1 MARSASEGVQ
11 GRVQSARPITDTIGR
26 TLIVIFLFKPV
37 IDLFP
42 QAAIWVGPI
51 RLAPTTV
58 IGVLLFF
65 WLVRFLF
72 NRGRH
77 VPPFGRLFEAFIVIN
92 ALSLIVSLISGT
104 FESMPLTV
112 AWVFKILDAYVVFS
126 CAYLAAQRH
135 EYTDITPFLT
145 AMVVGSAV
153 VVVLNVLAINLGMT
167 GILASNDGFDA
178 FSGGR
183 ERGLYFDPGVLANVA
198 FNSLI
203 LTVFR
208 YHLARSARPL
218 WLVFTVVIVLCDLFL
233 VVAAQSR
240 AGMILIAV
248 FGVIYLSLF
257 QQSWGKILA
266 PIVAVGVIAGSLAT
280 MEGDLSEVLSRFE
293 GDVAALEEGNNSGNV
308 GITSSNRVSL
318 GRFEALGSN
327 RGMVWAEALSDV
339 IQRPFIEI
347 LIGNYSFSKGGH
359 SDYIDA
365 LSRNGVLGLIVFVWL
380 IVGLVLRTWTLARTA
395 GAGHGR
401 VLHYLAFILILCFAL
416 YAIPFRPLGYT
427 TTAWYMW
434 TLLGFSLAWS
444 ARRAPRP
451 ALVPLR
457 PTRHAPAALEDSDET
472 GEQEPAWPG
481 PGPVNRR

>member
-1 MARSASEGVQ
+1 MARTASEGLQ
-11 GRVQSARPITDTIGR
+11 NRVEPARPIQDTIGR

-72 NRGRH
+72 NRGRL

-135 EYTDITPFLT
+135 QYTDITPFLT
-145 AMVVGSAV
+145 AMVIGSAI

-167 GILASNDGFDA
+167 GILASNEGFDA
-178 FSGGR
+178 YSGGR

-198 FNSLI
+198 FNSLF

-218 WLVFTVVIVLCDLFL
+218 WLVFTVVIVLCDLYL
-233 VVAAQSR
+233 VIVAQSR

-248 FGVIYLSLF
+248 FGVI
-257 QQSWGKILA
+257 
-266 PIVAVGVIAGSLAT
+266 AGTLAT
-280 MEGDLSEVLSRFE
+280 MEGDLSEILSRFE
-293 GDVAALEEGNNSGNV
+293 GDVAALEEREKSGNV
-308 GITSSNRVSL
+308 GVTSSGRVSL
-318 GRFEALGSN
+318 GRYEALGSN
-327 RGMVWAEALSDV
+327 RGMVWAEALSDIV
-339 IQRPFIEI
+339 QRPLIEI

-365 LSRNGVLGLIVFVWL
+365 LSRNGVFGLIVFVWL
-380 IVGLVLRTWTLARTA
+380 IIGLVFRTWSLARSA

-401 VLHYLAFILILCFAL
+401 VLHYLAFVLILCFAL

-444 ARRAPRP
+444 ARRVTRTVPGPPRTG
-451 ALVPLR
+451 R
-457 PTRHAPAALEDSDET
+457 DAPAEPDDGSEA
-472 GEQEPAWPG
+472 EQEPAWPG
-481 PGPVNRR
+481 PRPVNRR

>member
-1 MARSASEGVQ
+1 MARTASEGSQ
-11 GRVQSARPITDTIGR
+11 NRVQPARPIQDTIGR
-26 TLIVIFLFKPV
+26 TLIVIFLFKPL

-72 NRGRH
+72 NRGRL

-135 EYTDITPFLT
+135 QYTDITPFLT
-145 AMVVGSAV
+145 AMVVGGAI

-167 GILASNDGFDA
+167 GILASNEGFDA

-218 WLVFTVVIVLCDLFL
+218 WLVFTVVIVLCDLYL
-233 VVAAQSR
+233 VIVAQSR

-266 PIVAVGVIAGSLAT
+266 PIVAVGVIAGTLAT
-280 MEGDLSEVLSRFE
+280 MEGDLSEILSRFE
-293 GDVAALEEGNNSGNV
+293 GDVAALEESEKGGNV
-308 GITSSNRVSL
+308 GVTSSGRVSL
-318 GRFEALGSN
+318 GRYEALGSN
-327 RGMVWAEALSDV
+327 RGMVWAEALSDIV
-339 IQRPFIEI
+339 QRPLIEI

-380 IVGLVLRTWTLARTA
+380 IVGLVFRTWSLARSA

-401 VLHYLAFILILCFAL
+401 VLHYLAFVLILCFAL

-444 ARRAPRP
+444 ARRVTRTVTVPPRT
-451 ALVPLR
+451 AR
-457 PTRHAPAALEDSDET
+457 DAPAEPDDGSEA
-472 GEQEPAWPG
+472 EQEPAWPG
-481 PGPVNRR
+481 PRPVNRR